1 MTSTSGSAGGL
12 SGRIAVITGASA
24 GIGRACAIEFA
35 RAGAAVVVNA
45 RRAERLDELVREIT
59 AAGGRALAVPGDAT
73 DTAVIDRILDAARDR
88 FGGDGGSGGGSG
100 GRGADLILVNAGRGL
115 NGSPLTSDEAQWE
128 RMYMLN
134 VVGASRLIR
143 AAGRRM
149 SEEAERLKDWPKRA
163 RDILILGSSVGKNIS
178 PFSSMYGGSKF
189 AIGAI
194 AEAVRRELAPKGVRV
209 SLICPAVVRSEFQE
223 VAGYDP
229 QKFGAFMESIGPVLE
244 PADIARLGVF
254 MTAQPAHVE
263 INDVMIRPTRQ
274 EYP

>member
-1 MTSTSGSAGGL
+1 MA
-12 SGRIAVITGASA
+12 GRIAVITGASA

-45 RRAERLDELVREIT
+45 RRAERLDELVRQIKGS
-59 AAGGRALAVPGDAT
+59 GGHALAVPGDAT
-73 DTAVIDRILDAARDR
+73 DTAVIDRMLDAARDASGER
-88 FGGDGGSGGGSG
+88 GGD
-100 GRGADLILVNAGRGL
+100 RREADLILVNAGRGL
-115 NGSPLTSDEAQWE
+115 SGSPLTSDESEWE
-128 RMYMLN
+128 RMYSLN

-149 SEEAERLKDWPKRA
+149 TEEADRLKDWPKRP

-223 VAGYDP
+223 VAGYDA
-229 QKFGAFMESIGPVLE
+229 QKFGAFMDSIGPVLE
-244 PADIARLGVF
+244 PTDIARLAAF